1 MVEYYE
7 NIQIKF
13 NFIFIYEDDAKRKSS
28 SEWTKIFEQK
38 CSIYANAIVLKD
50 EKGKSINEIITN

>member
-50 EKGKSINEIITN
+50 EKENQLTK